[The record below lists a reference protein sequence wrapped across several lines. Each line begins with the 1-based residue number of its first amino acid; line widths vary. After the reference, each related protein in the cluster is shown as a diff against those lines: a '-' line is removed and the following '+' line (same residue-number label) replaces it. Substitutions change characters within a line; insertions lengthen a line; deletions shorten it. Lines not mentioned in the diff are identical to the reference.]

1 MSDEYEEQKRIKQ
14 SIRETMEWKETG
26 ELIDIWLD
34 QNTDE
39 WTEEALQVVGEI
51 LRERG
56 VDLQALGDE
65 EHTADFATHPSLA
78 SSEQS
83 TDSADEEINEAFN
96 QKIEL
101 RSLGES
107 YMDELE
113 EKGTRELVWLFR
125 TLLVRLQAIR
135 QALADRGI
143 DTEGY
148 EESDL
153 NLPAKTI
160 KCTNCDASLPGDAR
174 YCPQCGLALYPEE
187 ENEEESS

>member
-1 MSDEYEEQKRIKQ
+1 MSDDYEKQRLVRQ
-14 SIRETMEWKETG
+14 SIRENMEWKETG

-34 QNTDE
+34 RNTDE

-56 VDLQALGDE
+56 VDLQTLQDKGATEGSIAFQKFAAFQHDAASGDE
-65 EHTADFATHPSLA
+65 EIGQAV
-78 SSEQS
+78 
-83 TDSADEEINEAFN
+83 N
-96 QKIEL
+96 QQIEL
-101 RSLGES
+101 RSLGEK
-107 YMDELE
+107 YVDELE

-125 TLLVRLQAIR
+125 TQLVRLQAIR

-153 NLPAKTI
+153 NLPAETL
-160 KCTNCDASLPGDAR
+160 KCANYDASLPGDAR
-174 YCPQCGLALYPEE
+174 YCPQCGVALYPEE
-187 ENEEESS
+187 DKDQI